1 MKTEDIYHESSLPPI
16 LDSYQSALC
25 PDKAA
30 GLFEYQ
36 RQRRRQSSS
45 RSGPITKS
53 SANVVDADPGL
64 ERKRKA
70 LLDQRHLETYYKIHH
85 LKDMLGYQY
94 AALLKEKVERQRQ
107 EMKSP
112 VPDNSR
118 LTEGLKKQKSVSL
131 HKLTRSSPI
140 HDDTYLRR
148 LPKTQHYL
156 VLELQKQLVRLGY
169 LQSLREQEVFG
180 VWVEQHRNTRQLQK
194 QLKAVEHSSPDVTLE
209 DLLKLKS
216 GSLPKLQ
223 IRCNDSTA
231 QHKPMPVSLKGG
243 KGGGVN
249 SFQGK
254 KTSGQDEIELMFPE
268 IFTREPKVPEF
279 SALQSTFLEEAN
291 PIIHLKIGNEL
302 PIKSK
307 TIDVMQKIRL
317 MHSLSLSY
325 MADTQRI
332 MAKTGLGSHVTDGFS
347 IRELMESEYSHKVQ
361 TQKSRCPA
369 KPIESGNAHFTPS
382 LQPAEK
388 SAEESPSSS
397 AEHSPS
403 SYIDP
408 TLPLCLAD
416 ICAAHSFEAEKRDKK
431 MWTNYTQSSTD
442 VDLLF

>member
-194 QLKAVEHSSPDVTLE
+194 QLKAVAEHSSPDVTLE

-231 QHKPMPVSLKGG
+231 QHKPVCNSLLGPCCLPFWPYTNTLS
-243 KGGGVN
+243 VEA
-249 SFQGK
+249 SVTSSQWK
-254 KTSGQDEIELMFPE
+254 K
-268 IFTREPKVPEF
+268 
-279 SALQSTFLEEAN
+279 
-291 PIIHLKIGNEL
+291 
-302 PIKSK
+302 
-307 TIDVMQKIRL
+307 
-317 MHSLSLSY
+317 
-325 MADTQRI
+325 
-332 MAKTGLGSHVTDGFS
+332 
-347 IRELMESEYSHKVQ
+347 RELIVGVAV
-361 TQKSRCPA
+361 RCPNS
-369 KPIESGNAHFTPS
+369 SGG
-382 LQPAEK
+382 
-388 SAEESPSSS
+388 SPSVSTS
-397 AEHSPS
+397 M
-403 SYIDP
+403 
-408 TLPLCLAD
+408 
-416 ICAAHSFEAEKRDKK
+416 DKHHPGE
-431 MWTNYTQSSTD
+431 N
-442 VDLLF
+442 V

>member
-231 QHKPMPVSLKGG
+231 QHKPCNLKSME
-243 KGGGVN
+243 KKRIDCWRSSEMSKQQWRI
-249 SFQGK
+249 SFSQHIHGQ
-254 KTSGQDEIELMFPE
+254 TSPR
-268 IFTREPKVPEF
+268 REC
-279 SALQSTFLEEAN
+279 L
-291 PIIHLKIGNEL
+291 I
-302 PIKSK
+302 
-307 TIDVMQKIRL
+307 
-317 MHSLSLSY
+317 
-325 MADTQRI
+325 
-332 MAKTGLGSHVTDGFS
+332 
-347 IRELMESEYSHKVQ
+347 
-361 TQKSRCPA
+361 
-369 KPIESGNAHFTPS
+369 HFTH
-382 LQPAEK
+382 K
-388 SAEESPSSS
+388 T
-397 AEHSPS
+397 H
-403 SYIDP
+403 
-408 TLPLCLAD
+408 
-416 ICAAHSFEAEKRDKK
+416 
-431 MWTNYTQSSTD
+431 
-442 VDLLF
+442 